1 VNKIWLSFAAIAAL
15 SWPAW
20 GQKVEAQKPDRGQIL
35 HVQTALNH
43 LTVLEMTEPVSTVAV
58 GSPVFKVEWRENK
71 VFIQPAEPNVATN
84 LFVWTASGRFNYEL
98 DPAGSVPQMDFAI
111 DQTVADLPAAGLS
124 VNRSGKPSDP
134 SPAEMLIEAKTVRL
148 YGSIPE
154 KNRVAVYLT
163 DLLEH
168 DGQIFVRYTIR
179 NQTKK
184 AYVPGAPQVVALN
197 APRYRESLYALSNTQ
212 LSSDDAA
219 RLKSSGETPVEVA
232 KGEIRSPRIEPG
244 QETTGI
250 VAIKLP
256 PMHAKPTVLRFVF
269 LGSPKG
275 PINATLVL

>member
-1 VNKIWLSFAAIAAL
+1 MNKIWLSFAAVAAL

-20 GQKVEAQKPDRGQIL
+20 GQKVEVQKLSRGQIL

-43 LTVLEMTEPVSTVAV
+43 LTVLEMTELVSTVAV

-71 VFIQPAEPNVATN
+71 VFIQPTEPNVATN

-111 DQTVADLPAAGLS
+111 DQPVADPPIAPLS
-124 VNRSGKPSDP
+124 ANRPGKPSDP
-134 SPAEMLIEAKTVRL
+134 SPAEVLIEARPVRL
-148 YGSIPE
+148 YGSIRE

-163 DLLEH
+163 DLLER

-179 NQTKK
+179 NQSPR

-197 APRYRESLYALSNTQ
+197 APRSRESLYPLSNSQ
-212 LSSDDAA
+212 LNPDAAA
-219 RLKSSGETPVEVA
+219 RLKCSGETPIEVA
-232 KGEIRSPRIEPG
+232 KGEIRSSRIEPG

-256 PMHAKPTVLRFVF
+256 APHAKPTVLQFVF
-269 LGSPKG
+269 LADAKG

>member
-1 VNKIWLSFAAIAAL
+1 MNKTWLSFLIVTAL
-15 SWPAW
+15 AWPAW
-20 GQKVEAQKPDRGQIL
+20 GQKVEVQKADRGQVL

-43 LTVLEMTEPVSTVAV
+43 LTVLEMIEPVSTVAV

-71 VFIQPAEPNVATN
+71 VFIQPTEPNVATN

-111 DQTVADLPAAGLS
+111 DQAVADPPAAALS
-124 VNRSGKPSDP
+124 VNRSGRPNDP
-134 SPAEMLIEAKTVRL
+134 SPAEVLIEAKPVRL
-148 YGSIPE
+148 YGSISD

-168 DGQIFVRYTIR
+168 DGQIFIRYTIR
-179 NQTKK
+179 NRTQK
-184 AYVPGAPQVVALN
+184 AYMPGAPQVVALN
-197 APRYRESLYALSNTQ
+197 APRYRESLYALSDSQ
-212 LSSDDAA
+212 LSSDDAV
-219 RLKSSGETPVEVA
+219 RLKCNGETPVEVA
-232 KGEIRSPRIEPG
+232 KGEIRSSRIEPG

-256 PMHAKPTVLRFVF
+256 PTHAKPTVLRFVF
-269 LGSPKG
+269 LASPKG

>member
-1 VNKIWLSFAAIAAL
+1 MNKILLSFVAVAAL
-15 SWPAW
+15 SWPAL
-20 GQKVEAQKPDRGQIL
+20 GQKVEVQKPDRGQIL

-43 LTVLEMTEPVSTVAV
+43 LTVLEMTEAVSTVAV

-71 VFIQPAEPNVATN
+71 IFIQPTEQNVATN

-111 DQTVADLPAAGLS
+111 DQPVAVPPVAPLS
-124 VNRSGKPSDP
+124 GNQSGRPSSP
-134 SPAEMLIEAKTVRL
+134 SPAEVLIDAKPVRL
-148 YGSIPE
+148 YGSTSD

-168 DGQIFVRYTIR
+168 DGQIFIRYTIR
-179 NQTKK
+179 NQTQK

-197 APRYRESLYALSNTQ
+197 APRYRESLYPLSNSQ
-212 LSSDDAA
+212 LSPDAAA
-219 RLKSSGETPVEVA
+219 RLKCSGETPIEVA
-232 KGEIRSPRIEPG
+232 EGEIRSPQIEPG
-244 QETTGI
+244 QETSGI

-256 PMHAKPTVLRFVF
+256 PMHAKPTVLRLTF
-269 LGSPKG
+269 LGSPEG

>member
-1 VNKIWLSFAAIAAL
+1 MNKIWLSFLAVTAL
-15 SWPAW
+15 TEVVW
-20 GQKVEAQKPDRGQIL
+20 GQKVDVQKPDRGQIL

-58 GSPVFKVEWRENK
+58 GSPVFKVEWLENK
-71 VFIQPAEPNVATN
+71 GFIQPTEPNVATN

-111 DQTVADLPAAGLS
+111 DQTVADPPIVPLS
-124 VNRSGKPSDP
+124 ANRSGKPIDP
-134 SPAEMLIEAKTVRL
+134 SPAEVLIDAKPVRL
-148 YGSIPE
+148 YGSISV

-168 DGQIFVRYTIR
+168 DGQVFVRYTIR

-197 APRYRESLYALSNTQ
+197 APRYRESLYPLFNSQ
-212 LSSDDAA
+212 LSPDAAA
-219 RLKSSGETPVEVA
+219 RLKSSGETRIEVA
-232 KGEIRSPRIEPG
+232 KGEIRSSRIEPG

-256 PMHAKPTVLRFVF
+256 APHAKPTVLRFVF
-269 LGSPKG
+269 LADAKG
-275 PINATLVL
+275 PVSATLVL

>member
-1 VNKIWLSFAAIAAL
+1 MNKILLSFVAVAAL
-15 SWPAW
+15 SWPAR
-20 GQKVEAQKPDRGQIL
+20 GQKVEVQKPDRGQIL

-43 LTVLEMTEPVSTVAV
+43 LTVLEMTEAVSTVAV

-71 VFIQPAEPNVATN
+71 VFIQPTEQNVATN

-111 DQTVADLPAAGLS
+111 DQSVADPPKIDASANRAGEPAG
-124 VNRSGKPSDP
+124 P
-134 SPAEMLIEAKTVRL
+134 SPAEILIEAKPVRL
-148 YGSIPE
+148 YGSGSD

-168 DGQIFVRYTIR
+168 DGEIFIRYTIR
-179 NQTKK
+179 NQTEKV
-184 AYVPGAPQVVALN
+184 YVPGAPQVVALN
-197 APRYRESLYALSNTQ
+197 APRYRESLYALSNSQ

-219 RLKSSGETPVEVA
+219 RLKCNGETPVEVA
-232 KGEIRSPRIEPG
+232 RGEIRSSRIEPG
-244 QETTGI
+244 QETSGI
-250 VAIKLP
+250 VTIKLP
-256 PMHAKPTVLRFVF
+256 PMHANPTVLRLTF

>member
-1 VNKIWLSFAAIAAL
+1 VIKIWLSFLAVAAL

-20 GQKVEAQKPDRGQIL
+20 GQKVEVQKPDHGQIL

-43 LTVLEMTEPVSTVAV
+43 LTVLEMTGPVSTVAV

-71 VFIQPAEPNVATN
+71 VFIEPTETGVATN

-98 DPAGSVPQMDFAI
+98 DPPGAVPQMDFAI
-111 DQTVADLPAAGLS
+111 DQPVADPPIAPLS
-124 VNRSGKPSDP
+124 ASRSGKPSGP
-134 SPAEMLIEAKTVRL
+134 SPAEVLIEAKPVRL
-148 YGSIPE
+148 NGSISD

-168 DGQIFVRYTIR
+168 DGQIFIRYTIR
-179 NQTKK
+179 NQTQE
-184 AYVPGAPQVVALN
+184 AYVPGVPQVVALN
-197 APRYRESLYALSNTQ
+197 VPRYRESLYPLSNSQ
-212 LSSDDAA
+212 LSPDAAA
-219 RLKSSGETPVEVA
+219 RLKCNGEIAVEVA
-232 KGEIRSPRIEPG
+232 KDEIRSPRIEPG

-256 PMHAKPTVLRFVF
+256 PMHAKPTVLRLTF

>member
-1 VNKIWLSFAAIAAL
+1 VNKIWVSFVAVAVL
-15 SWPAW
+15 SWPAR
-20 GQKVEAQKPDRGQIL
+20 GQKVEVQKPDRGQIR

-71 VFIQPAEPNVATN
+71 VFIQPTEPNVATN

-111 DQTVADLPAAGLS
+111 DQTVADPPAAAPS
-124 VNRSGKPSDP
+124 VNRLGKSSDP
-134 SPAEMLIEAKTVRL
+134 SPAEVLIEAKPVRL
-148 YGSIPE
+148 YGSISE

-163 DLLEH
+163 DLLER
-168 DGQIFVRYTIR
+168 DGQVFIRYTIR
-179 NQTKK
+179 NQSPK

-197 APRYRESLYALSNTQ
+197 GPKYRESLYALSNSQ
-212 LSSDDAA
+212 LSPDAA
-219 RLKSSGETPVEVA
+219 ERLKCSSETRIEVA
-232 KGEIRSPRIEPG
+232 MGEIRSPRIEPG

-256 PMHAKPTVLRFVF
+256 PTHAQPTVLQFVF
-269 LGSPKG
+269 LGSPEG